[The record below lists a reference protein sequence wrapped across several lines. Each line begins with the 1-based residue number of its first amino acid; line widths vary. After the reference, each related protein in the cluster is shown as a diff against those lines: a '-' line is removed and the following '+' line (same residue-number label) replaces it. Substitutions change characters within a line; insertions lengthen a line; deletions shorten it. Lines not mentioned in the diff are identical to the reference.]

1 MKRIVP
7 AALHCLAVFSAAPA
21 QKRAQKGACDDPQS
35 QAEMNIC
42 ADERFRAADAALN
55 RVYGQLA
62 AKEEGDSRAKLK
74 AAEVSWLK
82 YRDDNC
88 AYEAASFEG
97 GSMQPLIR
105 SSCLERMTKARTAE
119 LREQLKGYDQ

>member
-1 MKRIVP
+1 MKRITPVV
-7 AALHCLAVFSAAPA
+7 LLCLAVFSSAAA
-21 QKRAQKGACDDPQS
+21 QKRAQKDPCDDAQS
-35 QAEMNIC
+35 QAEMNVC
-42 ADERFRAADAALN
+42 AEERFRAADVALN

-88 AYEAASFEG
+88 AYEAAGFEG
-97 GSMQPLIR
+97 GSMQPLVYF
-105 SSCLERMTKARTAE
+105 SCRERMTKARTNE
-119 LREQLKGYDQ
+119 LREQLKGFDK

>member
-1 MKRIVP
+1 MKRTVP
-7 AALHCLAVFSAAPA
+7 ALLLCLAAFSAAPA
-21 QKRAQKGACDDPQS
+21 QKGAQKNPCGDPQS

-42 ADERFRAADAALN
+42 AEERFKAADAALN

-62 AKEEGDSRAKLK
+62 AKEEGDSRARLK

-88 AYEAASFEG
+88 AYEAAGFEG

-105 SSCLERMTKARTAE
+105 ASCLERMTKARTAE
-119 LREQLKGYDQ
+119 LREQLKEFDR